1 MVVESAMLPD
11 SRYHY
16 PDRCPPQDGD
26 GDGDGSDTDTDTFT
40 DLGMPMRCTGE
51 G

>member
-1 MVVESAMLPD
+1 MMMESAMLPD

-16 PDRCPPQDGD
+16 RDRCPPQDGD
-26 GDGDGSDTDTDTFT
+26 GDGSDTDT